1 MGVIQL
7 LRLRTGILVLVA
19 VVFMAAQAFAEP
31 IQLDWVKAWKL
42 ALERSEQVASAR
54 DEIAKADHQIGEA
67 YSAAMP
73 TVDVTGVMQ
82 HYFMLPEMIM
92 ILPGALMGSGD
103 STSGPPP
110 DIRLKTKRGTEN
122 TANASIDI
130 NQPLYTGG
138 KLGIALELAKIYS
151 EISKLGLKVT
161 WEELRLALVRI
172 FYGALLTEEYMAVS
186 NEAIT
191 QAERHY
197 RQAQN
202 LFDQGMVSE
211 YDLIRANVA
220 VANLRPQVLEAETAR
235 DMAYKGLLHMIGMDI
250 DSEVEL
256 TGNLEITPENL
267 LDYDAAVKAAMSN
280 RDEFTQLGLQAE
292 MYEGQYKIE
301 KHSTLWPNVIL
312 NMKYETMA
320 QADDMNISKYEFLGG
335 FGGSLI
341 VQIPLFDGFA
351 SKHKAETALI
361 NKRSVYRQRELLER
375 GVKIQVFEA
384 QGNYRKAT
392 ERLKAARETLSQATR
407 GSEIAEVRY
416 KEGVGTQLE
425 LLDSELQV
433 NNSKVN
439 VLQAQYDL
447 RVAEAT
453 FRRAMGS
460 GVGSD

>member
-1 MGVIQL
+1 MV
-7 LRLRTGILVLVA
+7 TA
-19 VVFMAAQAFAEP
+19 FVFIAAIAQAEP
-31 IQLDWVKAWKL
+31 IRLDWDTTWKL
-42 ALERSEQVASAR
+42 ALEKSEQIAAAK
-54 DEIAKADHQIGEA
+54 DEIGKADHQVGEA

-73 TVDVTGVMQ
+73 TVNVTGVLQ
-82 HYFMLPEMIM
+82 HYFMIPEMIM
-92 ILPGALMGSGD
+92 ILPGALMGAGEDSG
-103 STSGPPP
+103 SGESSPPP
-110 DIRLKTKRGTEN
+110 GDFRLKTKRGTEN
-122 TANASIDI
+122 TANLALEL

-151 EISKLGLKVT
+151 EISKLGLEVT
-161 WEELRLALVRI
+161 REDLRLSLVQI
-172 FYGALLTEEYMAVS
+172 FYGALLTEEYMKIS

-197 RQAQN
+197 KQAQN

-235 DMAYKGLLHMIGMDI
+235 DMAYKGLLNMIGLDVDAEI
-250 DSEVEL
+250 KL
-256 TGNLEITPENL
+256 TGDLELAPEAL
-267 LDYDAAVKAAMSN
+267 LDYDSAVKAAISN
-280 RDEFTQLGLQAE
+280 RKEFTQLGLQADL
-292 MYEGQYKIE
+292 YEGQYKIE
-301 KHSTLWPNVIL
+301 NHSTLWPNVIL

-320 QADDMNISKYEFLGG
+320 QADDMKFNKYEFLGG

-351 SKHKAETALI
+351 SKHRSETARI
-361 NKRSVYRQRELLER
+361 NKRAVLRKKDLLEK

-384 QGNYRKAT
+384 QGNYRKAA
-392 ERLKAARETLSQATR
+392 ERLNAAKETLGQAQR
-407 GSEIAEVRY
+407 GSQIAEVRY

-425 LLDSELQV
+425 LLDAELQV

-453 FRRAMGS
+453 FRRALGS
-460 GVGSD
+460 GVRSE